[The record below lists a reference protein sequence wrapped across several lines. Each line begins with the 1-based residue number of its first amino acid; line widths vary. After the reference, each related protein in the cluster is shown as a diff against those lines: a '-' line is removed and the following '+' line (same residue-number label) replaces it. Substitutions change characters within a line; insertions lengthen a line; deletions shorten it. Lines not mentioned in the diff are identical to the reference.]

1 MIGSFTAL
9 VILILLLSRTEKYQN
24 SMEIIEMDVQARK
37 LNKVCFTICVASVV
51 AADVP
56 SFGFILEGFCN
67 KKHTVVKKWVNKRVF
82 FGASLLV
89 GIINNIF
96 AGRLTSSISS
106 KSSDE

>member
-1 MIGSFTAL
+1 
-9 VILILLLSRTEKYQN
+9 
-24 SMEIIEMDVQARK
+24 MDVQARK

-51 AADVP
+51 AGFVLSLAIIWEV
-56 SFGFILEGFCN
+56 FGN
-67 KKHTVVKKWVNKRVF
+67 NNHVVEKLWLTIGLL